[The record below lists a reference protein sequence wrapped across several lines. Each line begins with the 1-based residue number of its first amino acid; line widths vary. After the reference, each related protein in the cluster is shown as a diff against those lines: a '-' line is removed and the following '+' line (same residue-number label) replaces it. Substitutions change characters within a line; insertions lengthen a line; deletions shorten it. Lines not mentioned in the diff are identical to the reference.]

1 LRKNSGG
8 GTVYRVAL
16 ADSAKADADAIYEYV
31 TENSPQRGVEWFQ
44 DLMDCLYSLNRF
56 PYRCP
61 VAREARKVKR
71 EIRCL
76 LFGKRRGIYRILYQ
90 VDEARRT
97 VWILHIRH
105 GARRDLK
112 TRDLATPPEQ

>member
-16 ADSAKADADAIYEYV
+16 AASAQADADAIYEYV
-31 TENSPQRGVEWFQ
+31 TENSPQRGAEWFQ
-44 DLMDCLYSLNRF
+44 DLMDCLYSLDRF

-71 EIRCL
+71 EILCL

-90 VDEARRT
+90 VDEGRT

-112 TRDLATPPEQ
+112 ARELAGPPRE